1 MSIIDYIFFFFQNRG
16 RSLSMREVRSEHLSK
31 KLYVA
36 MSIIILSLCSL
47 SIPLMVKS
55 YNDYIKANQALIE
68 IQALQAV
75 ADLANKISRE
85 RAPANKVMS
94 SNQQDFAKHV
104 LELKAYR
111 VNIDEQMRSTQKILK
126 KSGFSN
132 LNLDLFSQL
141 EQALAQGRQQVDQY
155 AALPREQR
163 NAEKMDQ
170 AILKMFTAWECS
182 HDVLKDVIAVSEGKD
197 TAISNFYT
205 QILLL
210 ADLRDQAGRA
220 ASNVMAHVTF
230 EQPIPETNLARSL
243 QTRKQVMYLWELID
257 TLQPERD
264 KTPEFKA
271 LHQAV
276 YNEFLAKGLL
286 IVERLMNESIYH
298 RPYYLT
304 GTQLTEVI
312 VDKFTTVVDL
322 QNYLLKYSVEKA
334 TLEKRKAKNVLLTTV
349 SISLVSI
356 IAALFT
362 MIYAQKRVFAPLI
375 QAREILLDLSNS
387 SMRSNDLESK
397 DQSANVHSLFTAI
410 QQLKHTLQQRDA
422 LEFRLK
428 NIAHLDSLTGV
439 ANRYALNEYI
449 KLLENQPTQFSE
461 TCLMMMDIDYFKQ
474 VNDVHGHLVG
484 DQVIQFVA
492 EKLKDNIRTSD
503 LLVRYGGDEFIVLI
517 ENISM
522 ERALKIAEKIRCEI
536 YEAASMDSTR
546 SPDLSVTISIG
557 VAIGAASWT
566 ELLEKADRALFQAK
580 EQGKNKVAS

>member
-1 MSIIDYIFFFFQNRG
+1 
-16 RSLSMREVRSEHLSK
+16 MREIRSEYLSQ
-31 KLYVA
+31 KLYIA

-47 SIPLMVKS
+47 SIPLIVKS
-55 YNDYIKANQALIE
+55 YRDYNKTNQALTE

-85 RAPANKVMS
+85 RAPANKLMS

-104 LELKAYR
+104 LELKLYR
-111 VNIDEQMRSTQKILK
+111 LTVDEQMKKTLEVLK
-126 KSGFSN
+126 HSN
-132 LNLDLFSQL
+132 LPNLDLGL
-141 EQALAQGRQQVDQY
+141 VDRLDEALTQGRQQVDAY

-163 NAEKMDQ
+163 NAETMDQ
-170 AILKMFTAWECS
+170 AILKMFNAWDRS

-197 TAISNFYT
+197 TAVSNFYV

-220 ASNVMAHVTF
+220 ASNVMAHVAF
-230 EQPIPETNLARSL
+230 KQPIPETNLARSL

-264 KTPEFKA
+264 KTEEFKV

-304 GTQLTEVI
+304 GTQLTVAI
-312 VDKFTTVVDL
+312 VDKFSTVVEL

-334 TLEKRKAKNVLLTTV
+334 IIEKHKAQNILLTTV
-349 SISLVSI
+349 GISLISI
-356 IAALFT
+356 FAALFT
-362 MIYAQKRVFAPLI
+362 MIYARKRVFSPLI
-375 QAREILLDLSNS
+375 QAREILFDLSHS
-387 SMRSNDLESK
+387 SIRPNPMDTK
-397 DQSANVHSLFTAI
+397 DQPANMYSLFTAI
-410 QQLKHTLQQRDA
+410 QQLKQTLQQRDA

-461 TCLMMMDIDYFKQ
+461 TCLMVIDIDHFKQ
-474 VNDVHGHLVG
+474 VNDVYGHLMG

-492 EKLKDNIRTSD
+492 EKLKENIRTSD

-517 ENISM
+517 ENVGM
-522 ERALKIAEKIRCEI
+522 ERALKIAEKIRAEI
-536 YEAASMDSTR
+536 YEAKSVDNLR
-546 SPDLSVTISIG
+546 CPDLKVSISISISIG
-557 VAIGAASWT
+557 VAIGATSWMA
-566 ELLEKADRALFQAK
+566 LLEKADRALFQAK

>member
-1 MSIIDYIFFFFQNRG
+1 
-16 RSLSMREVRSEHLSK
+16 MREIRSEYLSQ
-31 KLYVA
+31 KLYIA

-47 SIPLMVKS
+47 SIPLIVKS
-55 YNDYIKANQALIE
+55 YRDYNKTNQALTE

-85 RAPANKVMS
+85 RAPANKLMS

-104 LELKAYR
+104 LELKLYR
-111 VNIDEQMRSTQKILK
+111 LTVDEQMKKTLEVLK
-126 KSGFSN
+126 HSN
-132 LNLDLFSQL
+132 LPNLDLSLFDRL
-141 EQALAQGRQQVDQY
+141 DEALTQGRQQVDAY
-155 AALPREQR
+155 ATLPREQR
-163 NAEKMDQ
+163 NAETMDQ
-170 AILKMFTAWECS
+170 AILKMFNAWDRS

-197 TAISNFYT
+197 TAVSNFYV

-220 ASNVMAHVTF
+220 ASNVMAHVAF
-230 EQPIPETNLARSL
+230 KQPIPETNLARSL

-264 KTPEFKA
+264 KTEEFKV

-304 GTQLTEVI
+304 GTQLTEAI
-312 VDKFTTVVDL
+312 VDKFSTVVEL

-334 TLEKRKAKNVLLTTV
+334 IIEKHKAQNILLTTV
-349 SISLVSI
+349 GISLISI
-356 IAALFT
+356 FAALFT
-362 MIYAQKRVFAPLI
+362 MIYARKRVFSPLI
-375 QAREILLDLSNS
+375 QAREILFDLSHS
-387 SMRSNDLESK
+387 SIRPNPMDTK
-397 DQSANVHSLFTAI
+397 DQPANMYSLFTAI
-410 QQLKHTLQQRDA
+410 QQLKQTLQQRDA

-461 TCLMMMDIDYFKQ
+461 TCLMVIDIDHFKQ
-474 VNDVHGHLVG
+474 VNDVYGHLMG

-492 EKLKDNIRTSD
+492 EKLKENIRTSD

-517 ENISM
+517 ENVGM
-522 ERALKIAEKIRCEI
+522 ERALKIAEKIRSEI
-536 YEAASMDSTR
+536 YEAKSVDNVR
-546 SPDLSVTISIG
+546 CPDLKVSISIG
-557 VAIGAASWT
+557 VAIGATSWMA
-566 ELLEKADRALFQAK
+566 LLEKADRALFQAK

>member
-1 MSIIDYIFFFFQNRG
+1 
-16 RSLSMREVRSEHLSK
+16 MREIRSEYLSQ
-31 KLYVA
+31 KLYIA

-47 SIPLMVKS
+47 SIPLIVKS
-55 YNDYIKANQALIE
+55 YRDYNKTNQALTE

-85 RAPANKVMS
+85 RAPANKLMS

-104 LELKAYR
+104 LELKLYR
-111 VNIDEQMRSTQKILK
+111 LTVDEQMKKTLEVLK
-126 KSGFSN
+126 HSN
-132 LNLDLFSQL
+132 LPNLDLSL
-141 EQALAQGRQQVDQY
+141 VDRLDEALTQGRQQVDAY

-163 NAEKMDQ
+163 NAETMDQ
-170 AILKMFTAWECS
+170 AILKMFSAWDRS

-197 TAISNFYT
+197 TAVSNFYV

-220 ASNVMAHVTF
+220 ASNVMAHVAF
-230 EQPIPETNLARSL
+230 KQPIPETNLARSL

-264 KTPEFKA
+264 KTEEFKV

-304 GTQLTEVI
+304 GTQLTEAI
-312 VDKFTTVVDL
+312 VDKFSTVVEL

-334 TLEKRKAKNVLLTTV
+334 IIEKHKAQNILLTTV
-349 SISLVSI
+349 GISLISI
-356 IAALFT
+356 FAALFT
-362 MIYAQKRVFAPLI
+362 MIYARKRVFSPLI
-375 QAREILLDLSNS
+375 QAREILFDLSHS
-387 SMRSNDLESK
+387 SIRPNPMDTK
-397 DQSANVHSLFTAI
+397 DQPANVYSLFTAI
-410 QQLKHTLQQRDA
+410 QQLKQTLQQRDA

-461 TCLMMMDIDYFKQ
+461 TCLMVIDIDHFKQ
-474 VNDVHGHLVG
+474 VNDVYGHLMG

-492 EKLKDNIRTSD
+492 EKLKENIRTSD

-517 ENISM
+517 ENVGM
-522 ERALKIAEKIRCEI
+522 ERALKIAEKIRSEI
-536 YEAASMDSTR
+536 YEAKPLDNVR
-546 SPDLSVTISIG
+546 CPDLKVSISIG
-557 VAIGAASWT
+557 VAIGATSWMA
-566 ELLEKADRALFQAK
+566 LLEKADRALFQAK
-580 EQGKNKVAS
+580 EQGKNKVVAYSVDEVNESYYI

>member
-1 MSIIDYIFFFFQNRG
+1 MG

-31 KLYVA
+31 KLYIA

-55 YNDYIKANQALIE
+55 YRDYVKANQALIE

-94 SNQQDFAKHV
+94 SNEQDFAKHV
-104 LELKAYR
+104 LELKKYR
-111 VNIDEQMRSTQKILK
+111 VSVDEQMQRTLK
-126 KSGFSN
+126 VLKDSSLPN
-132 LNLDLFSQL
+132 LNLSLFIQL
-141 EQALAQGRQQVDQY
+141 EQALAQGRQQVDAY

-163 NAEKMDQ
+163 NAEAMDQ
-170 AILKMFTAWECS
+170 AILKMFNAWEYS
-182 HDVLKDVIAVSEGKD
+182 HDVLKHVIAVSEGKD

-230 EQPIPETNLARSL
+230 AEPIPETNLARSL
-243 QTRKQVMYLWELID
+243 QTRKQVMYLWDLID
-257 TLQPERD
+257 TLQSERD
-264 KTPEFKA
+264 KTEEFKA

-276 YNEFLAKGLL
+276 YNEFLSKGLL

-304 GTQLTEVI
+304 GTQLTEAI
-312 VDKFTTVVDL
+312 VDKFSTVVEL

-334 TLEKRKAKNVLLTTV
+334 TIEKHRAQNVLLVTM
-349 SISLVSI
+349 SISLISI

-362 MIYAQKRVFAPLI
+362 MVYASKRVFSPLI
-375 QAREILLDLSNS
+375 QAREILFDLSNS
-387 SMRSNDLESK
+387 SIRPNAVDSK
-397 DQSANVHSLFTAI
+397 DQPANMHSLFTAI
-410 QQLKHTLQQRDA
+410 QQLKQMLQQRDA

-439 ANRYALNEYI
+439 ANRYALDEYI
-449 KLLENQPTQFSE
+449 KLLENQPTQFTE
-461 TCLMMMDIDYFKQ
+461 TCLMIIDIDHFKQ
-474 VNDVHGHLVG
+474 VNDVYGHLMG

-517 ENISM
+517 ENISID
-522 ERALKIAEKIRCEI
+522 RALKIADKIRYEI
-536 YEAASMDSTR
+536 FEAESIDAVRYPNLKVS
-546 SPDLSVTISIG
+546 ISAG
-557 VAIGAASWT
+557 VALGATSWVA
-566 ELLEKADRALFQAK
+566 LLEKADRALFQAK
-580 EQGKNKVAS
+580 EQGKNKVAG

>member
-1 MSIIDYIFFFFQNRG
+1 
-16 RSLSMREVRSEHLSK
+16 MREIRSEYLSQ
-31 KLYVA
+31 KLYIA

-47 SIPLMVKS
+47 SIPLIVKS
-55 YNDYIKANQALIE
+55 YRDYNKTNQALTE

-85 RAPANKVMS
+85 RAPANKLMS

-104 LELKAYR
+104 LELKLYR
-111 VNIDEQMRSTQKILK
+111 LTVDEQMKKTLEVLK
-126 KSGFSN
+126 HSN
-132 LNLDLFSQL
+132 LPNLDLSLFDRL
-141 EQALAQGRQQVDQY
+141 DEALMQGRQQVDAY

-163 NAEKMDQ
+163 NAETMDQ
-170 AILKMFTAWECS
+170 AILKMFNAWDRS

-197 TAISNFYT
+197 TAVSNFYV

-220 ASNVMAHVTF
+220 ASNVMAHVAF
-230 EQPIPETNLARSL
+230 KQPIPETNLARSL

-264 KTPEFKA
+264 KTEEFKV

-304 GTQLTEVI
+304 GTQLTEAI
-312 VDKFTTVVDL
+312 VDKFSTVVEL

-334 TLEKRKAKNVLLTTV
+334 IIEKHKAQNILLTTV
-349 SISLVSI
+349 GISLISI
-356 IAALFT
+356 FAALFT
-362 MIYAQKRVFAPLI
+362 MIYARKRVFSPLI
-375 QAREILLDLSNS
+375 QAREILFDLSHS
-387 SMRSNDLESK
+387 SLRPNPMDTK
-397 DQSANVHSLFTAI
+397 DQPANVYSLFAAI
-410 QQLKHTLQQRDA
+410 QQLKQTLQQRDA

-461 TCLMMMDIDYFKQ
+461 TCLMVIDIDHFKQ
-474 VNDVHGHLVG
+474 VNDVYGHLMG

-492 EKLKDNIRTSD
+492 EKLKENIRTSD

-517 ENISM
+517 ENVGM
-522 ERALKIAEKIRCEI
+522 ERALKIAEKIRSEI
-536 YEAASMDSTR
+536 YEAKSVDNVR
-546 SPDLSVTISIG
+546 CPDLKVSISIG
-557 VAIGAASWT
+557 VAIGATSWMA
-566 ELLEKADRALFQAK
+566 LLEKADRALFQAK

>member
-1 MSIIDYIFFFFQNRG
+1 
-16 RSLSMREVRSEHLSK
+16 MREIRSEYLSQ
-31 KLYVA
+31 KLYIA

-55 YNDYIKANQALIE
+55 YRDYIKTNQALTE

-85 RAPANKVMS
+85 RAPANKLMS

-104 LELKAYR
+104 LELKLYR
-111 VNIDEQMRSTQKILK
+111 LTVDEQMKKTLEVLK
-126 KSGFSN
+126 HSN
-132 LNLDLFSQL
+132 LPNLDLSLFDRL
-141 EQALAQGRQQVDQY
+141 DEALMQGRQQVDAY

-170 AILKMFTAWECS
+170 AILEMFNAWEHS

-197 TAISNFYT
+197 TAVSNFYV

-220 ASNVMAHVTF
+220 ASNVMAHVAF
-230 EQPIPETNLARSL
+230 KQPIPETNLARSL
-243 QTRKQVMYLWELID
+243 QTRRQVMYLWELID

-264 KTPEFKA
+264 KTEEFKV

-304 GTQLTEVI
+304 GTQLTEAI
-312 VDKFTTVVDL
+312 VDKFSTVVEL

-334 TLEKRKAKNVLLTTV
+334 IIEKHKAQNILLTTV
-349 SISLVSI
+349 GISLISI
-356 IAALFT
+356 FAALFT
-362 MIYAQKRVFAPLI
+362 MIYARKRVFSPLI
-375 QAREILLDLSNS
+375 QAREILFDLSHS
-387 SMRSNDLESK
+387 SIRPNPMDTK
-397 DQSANVHSLFTAI
+397 DQPANMYSLFTAI
-410 QQLKHTLQQRDA
+410 QQLKQTLQQRDA

-428 NIAHLDSLTGV
+428 NIAHLDSLTEV

-461 TCLMMMDIDYFKQ
+461 TCLMVIDIDHFKQ
-474 VNDVHGHLVG
+474 VNDVYGHLMG

-492 EKLKDNIRTSD
+492 EKLKENIRTSD

-517 ENISM
+517 ENVGM
-522 ERALKIAEKIRCEI
+522 ERALKIAEKIRSEI
-536 YEAASMDSTR
+536 YEAKSVDNVR
-546 SPDLSVTISIG
+546 CPDLKVSISIG
-557 VAIGAASWT
+557 VAIGATSWMA
-566 ELLEKADRALFQAK
+566 LLEKADRALFQAK

>member
-1 MSIIDYIFFFFQNRG
+1 
-16 RSLSMREVRSEHLSK
+16 MREIRSEYLSQ
-31 KLYVA
+31 KLYIA

-47 SIPLMVKS
+47 SIPLIVKS
-55 YNDYIKANQALIE
+55 YRDYNKTNQALTE

-85 RAPANKVMS
+85 RAPANKLMS

-104 LELKAYR
+104 LELKLYR
-111 VNIDEQMRSTQKILK
+111 LTVDEQMKKTLEVLK
-126 KSGFSN
+126 HSN
-132 LNLDLFSQL
+132 LPNLDLSL
-141 EQALAQGRQQVDQY
+141 VDRLDEALTQGRQQVDAY

-163 NAEKMDQ
+163 NAENMDQ
-170 AILKMFTAWECS
+170 AILKMFSAWDRS

-197 TAISNFYT
+197 TAVSNFYV

-220 ASNVMAHVTF
+220 ASNVMAHVAF
-230 EQPIPETNLARSL
+230 KQPIPETNLARSL
-243 QTRKQVMYLWELID
+243 QTRRQVMYLWELID

-264 KTPEFKA
+264 KTEEFKV

-304 GTQLTEVI
+304 GTQLTEAI
-312 VDKFTTVVDL
+312 VDKFSTVVEL

-334 TLEKRKAKNVLLTTV
+334 IIEKHKAQNILLTTV
-349 SISLVSI
+349 GISLISI
-356 IAALFT
+356 FAALFT
-362 MIYAQKRVFAPLI
+362 MIYARKRVFSPLI
-375 QAREILLDLSNS
+375 QAREILFDLSHS
-387 SMRSNDLESK
+387 SIRPNPMDTK
-397 DQSANVHSLFTAI
+397 DQPANMYSLFTAI
-410 QQLKHTLQQRDA
+410 QQLKQTLQQRDA

-461 TCLMMMDIDYFKQ
+461 TCLMVIDIDHFKQ
-474 VNDVHGHLVG
+474 VNDVYGHLMG

-492 EKLKDNIRTSD
+492 EKLKENIRTSD

-517 ENISM
+517 ENVGM
-522 ERALKIAEKIRCEI
+522 ERALKIAEKIRSEI
-536 YEAASMDSTR
+536 YEAKSVDNVR
-546 SPDLSVTISIG
+546 CPDLKVSISIG
-557 VAIGAASWT
+557 VAIGATSWMA
-566 ELLEKADRALFQAK
+566 LLEKADRALFQAK
-580 EQGKNKVAS
+580 EQGKNKVVAYSVDEVNESYYIGLTH

>member
-1 MSIIDYIFFFFQNRG
+1 
-16 RSLSMREVRSEHLSK
+16 MREIRSEYLSQ
-31 KLYVA
+31 KLYIA

-85 RAPANKVMS
+85 RAPANKLMS

-104 LELKAYR
+104 LELKLYR
-111 VNIDEQMRSTQKILK
+111 LTVDEQMKKTLEVLK
-126 KSGFSN
+126 HSN
-132 LNLDLFSQL
+132 LPNLDLSL
-141 EQALAQGRQQVDQY
+141 VDRLDEALTQGRQQVDAY

-163 NAEKMDQ
+163 NAETMDQ
-170 AILKMFTAWECS
+170 AILKMFSAWDRS

-197 TAISNFYT
+197 TAVSNFYV

-220 ASNVMAHVTF
+220 ASNVMAHVAF
-230 EQPIPETNLARSL
+230 KQPIPETNLARSL

-264 KTPEFKA
+264 KTEEFKV

-304 GTQLTEVI
+304 GTQLTEAI
-312 VDKFTTVVDL
+312 VDKFSTVVEL

-334 TLEKRKAKNVLLTTV
+334 IIEKHKAQNILLTTV
-349 SISLVSI
+349 GISLISI
-356 IAALFT
+356 FAALFT
-362 MIYAQKRVFAPLI
+362 MIYARKRVFSPLI
-375 QAREILLDLSNS
+375 QAREILFDLSHS
-387 SMRSNDLESK
+387 SLRPNPMDTK
-397 DQSANVHSLFTAI
+397 DQPANVYSLFAAI
-410 QQLKHTLQQRDA
+410 QQLKQTLQQRDT

-461 TCLMMMDIDYFKQ
+461 TCLMVIDIDHFKQ
-474 VNDVHGHLVG
+474 VNDVYGHLMG
-484 DQVIQFVA
+484 DQVIQCVA
-492 EKLKDNIRTSD
+492 EKLKENIRTSD

-517 ENISM
+517 ENVGM
-522 ERALKIAEKIRCEI
+522 ERALKIAEKIRSEI
-536 YEAASMDSTR
+536 YEAKSVDNVR
-546 SPDLSVTISIG
+546 CPDLKVSISIG
-557 VAIGAASWT
+557 VAIGATSWMA
-566 ELLEKADRALFQAK
+566 LLEKADRALFQAK

>member
-1 MSIIDYIFFFFQNRG
+1 
-16 RSLSMREVRSEHLSK
+16 MREIRSEYLSQ
-31 KLYVA
+31 KLYIA

-47 SIPLMVKS
+47 SIPLIVKS
-55 YNDYIKANQALIE
+55 YRDYNKTNQALTE

-85 RAPANKVMS
+85 RAPANKLMS

-104 LELKAYR
+104 LELKLYR
-111 VNIDEQMRSTQKILK
+111 LTVDEQMQKTLEVLK
-126 KSGFSN
+126 HSN
-132 LNLDLFSQL
+132 LPNLDLSLFDRL
-141 EQALAQGRQQVDQY
+141 DEALMQGRQQVDAY

-163 NAEKMDQ
+163 NAETMDQ
-170 AILKMFTAWECS
+170 AILKMFSAWDRS

-197 TAISNFYT
+197 TAVSNFYV

-210 ADLRDQAGRA
+210 GDLRDQAGRA
-220 ASNVMAHVTF
+220 ASNVMAHVAF
-230 EQPIPETNLARSL
+230 KQPIPETNLARSL

-264 KTPEFKA
+264 KTEEFKV

-304 GTQLTEVI
+304 GTQLTEAI
-312 VDKFTTVVDL
+312 VDKFSTVVEL

-334 TLEKRKAKNVLLTTV
+334 ITEKHKAQNILLTTV
-349 SISLVSI
+349 GISLISI
-356 IAALFT
+356 FAALFT
-362 MIYAQKRVFAPLI
+362 MIYARKRVFGPLI
-375 QAREILLDLSNS
+375 QAREILFDLSHS
-387 SMRSNDLESK
+387 SLRPNPMDTK
-397 DQSANVHSLFTAI
+397 DQPANVYSLFTAI
-410 QQLKHTLQQRDA
+410 QQLKQTLQQRDA

-461 TCLMMMDIDYFKQ
+461 TCLMVIDIDHFKQ
-474 VNDVHGHLVG
+474 VNDVYGHLMG

-492 EKLKDNIRTSD
+492 EKLKENIRTSD

-517 ENISM
+517 ENVGM
-522 ERALKIAEKIRCEI
+522 ERALKIAEKIRSEI
-536 YEAASMDSTR
+536 YEAKPLDNVR
-546 SPDLSVTISIG
+546 CPDLKVSISIG
-557 VAIGAASWT
+557 VAIGATSWMA
-566 ELLEKADRALFQAK
+566 LLEKADRALFQAK
-580 EQGKNKVAS
+580 EQGKNKVVAYSVDEVNESYYI

>member
-1 MSIIDYIFFFFQNRG
+1 
-16 RSLSMREVRSEHLSK
+16 MREIRSEYLSQ
-31 KLYVA
+31 KLYIA

-47 SIPLMVKS
+47 SIPLIVKS
-55 YNDYIKANQALIE
+55 YRDYNKTNQALIE

-85 RAPANKVMS
+85 RAPANKLMS

-104 LELKAYR
+104 LELKLYR
-111 VNIDEQMRSTQKILK
+111 LTVDEQMKKTLEVLK
-126 KSGFSN
+126 HSN
-132 LNLDLFSQL
+132 LPNLDLSL
-141 EQALAQGRQQVDQY
+141 VDRLDEALTQGRQQVDAY

-163 NAEKMDQ
+163 NAETMDQ
-170 AILKMFTAWECS
+170 AILKMFNAWDRS

-197 TAISNFYT
+197 TAVSNFYV

-220 ASNVMAHVTF
+220 ASNVMAHVAF
-230 EQPIPETNLARSL
+230 KQPIPETNLARSL

-264 KTPEFKA
+264 KTEEFKV

-304 GTQLTEVI
+304 GTQLTEAI
-312 VDKFTTVVDL
+312 VDKFSTVVEL

-334 TLEKRKAKNVLLTTV
+334 IIEKHKAQNILLTTV
-349 SISLVSI
+349 GISLISI
-356 IAALFT
+356 FAALFT
-362 MIYAQKRVFAPLI
+362 MIYARKRVFSPLI
-375 QAREILLDLSNS
+375 QAREILFDLSHS
-387 SMRSNDLESK
+387 SIRPNPMDTK
-397 DQSANVHSLFTAI
+397 DQPANMYSLFTAI
-410 QQLKHTLQQRDA
+410 QQLKQTLQQRDA

-461 TCLMMMDIDYFKQ
+461 TCLMVIDIDHFKQ
-474 VNDVHGHLVG
+474 VNDVYGHLMG

-492 EKLKDNIRTSD
+492 EKLKENIRTSD

-517 ENISM
+517 ENVGM
-522 ERALKIAEKIRCEI
+522 ERALKIAEKIRSEI
-536 YEAASMDSTR
+536 YEAKSVDNVR
-546 SPDLSVTISIG
+546 CPDLKVSISIG
-557 VAIGAASWT
+557 VAIGATSWMA
-566 ELLEKADRALFQAK
+566 LLEKADRALFQAK
-580 EQGKNKVAS
+580 EQGKNKVVAYSVDEVNESYYI

>member
-1 MSIIDYIFFFFQNRG
+1 
-16 RSLSMREVRSEHLSK
+16 MREIRSEYLSQ
-31 KLYVA
+31 KLYIA

-47 SIPLMVKS
+47 SIPLIVKS
-55 YNDYIKANQALIE
+55 YRDYNKTNQALTE

-85 RAPANKVMS
+85 RAPANKLMS
-94 SNQQDFAKHV
+94 SNQQDFAQHV
-104 LELKAYR
+104 LELKLYR
-111 VNIDEQMRSTQKILK
+111 LTVDEQMQKTLEILK
-126 KSGFSN
+126 HSN
-132 LNLDLFSQL
+132 LPNLDLSLFDRL
-141 EQALAQGRQQVDQY
+141 DEALTQGRQQVDAY
-155 AALPREQR
+155 AALPREQL
-163 NAEKMDQ
+163 NAETMDQ
-170 AILKMFTAWECS
+170 AILKMFNAWDRS

-197 TAISNFYT
+197 TAVSNFYV

-220 ASNVMAHVTF
+220 ASNVMAHVAF
-230 EQPIPETNLARSL
+230 KQPIPETNLARSL

-264 KTPEFKA
+264 KTEEFKV

-304 GTQLTEVI
+304 GTQLTEAI
-312 VDKFTTVVDL
+312 VDKFSTVVEL

-334 TLEKRKAKNVLLTTV
+334 IIEKHKAQNILLTTV
-349 SISLVSI
+349 GISLISI
-356 IAALFT
+356 FAALFT
-362 MIYAQKRVFAPLI
+362 MIYARKRVFSPLI
-375 QAREILLDLSNS
+375 QAREILFDLSHS
-387 SMRSNDLESK
+387 SIRPNPMDTK
-397 DQSANVHSLFTAI
+397 DQPANMYSLFTAI
-410 QQLKHTLQQRDA
+410 QQLKQTLQQRDA

-449 KLLENQPTQFSE
+449 KLLENQLTQFSE
-461 TCLMMMDIDYFKQ
+461 TCLMVIDIDHFKQ
-474 VNDVHGHLVG
+474 VNDVYGHLMG

-492 EKLKDNIRTSD
+492 EKLKENIRTSD

-517 ENISM
+517 ENVGM
-522 ERALKIAEKIRCEI
+522 ERALKIAEKIRSEI
-536 YEAASMDSTR
+536 YEAKSVDNVR
-546 SPDLSVTISIG
+546 CPDLKVSISIG
-557 VAIGAASWT
+557 VAIGATSWMA
-566 ELLEKADRALFQAK
+566 LLEKADRALFQAK

>member
-1 MSIIDYIFFFFQNRG
+1 
-16 RSLSMREVRSEHLSK
+16 MRKIRSEYLSQ
-31 KLYVA
+31 KLYIA

-55 YNDYIKANQALIE
+55 YRDYIKTNQALTE

-85 RAPANKVMS
+85 RAPANKLMS

-104 LELKAYR
+104 LELKLYR
-111 VNIDEQMRSTQKILK
+111 LTVDEQMQKTLDVLK
-126 KSGFSN
+126 HSN
-132 LNLDLFSQL
+132 LPNLDLSLFDRL
-141 EQALAQGRQQVDQY
+141 DEALTQGRQQVDAY

-163 NAEKMDQ
+163 NAETMDQ
-170 AILKMFTAWECS
+170 AILKMFSAWDRS

-197 TAISNFYT
+197 TAVSNFYV

-220 ASNVMAHVTF
+220 ASNVMAHVAF
-230 EQPIPETNLARSL
+230 KQPIPETNLARSL

-264 KTPEFKA
+264 KTEEFKV

-304 GTQLTEVI
+304 GTQLTEAI
-312 VDKFTTVVDL
+312 VDKFSTVVEL

-334 TLEKRKAKNVLLTTV
+334 IIEKHKAQNILLTTV
-349 SISLVSI
+349 GISLISI
-356 IAALFT
+356 FAALFT
-362 MIYAQKRVFAPLI
+362 MIYARKRVFSPLI
-375 QAREILLDLSNS
+375 QAREILFDLSHS
-387 SMRSNDLESK
+387 SIRPNLMDTK
-397 DQSANVHSLFTAI
+397 DQPANMYSLFTAI
-410 QQLKHTLQQRDA
+410 QQLKQTLQQRDA

-461 TCLMMMDIDYFKQ
+461 TCLMVIDIDHFKQ
-474 VNDVHGHLVG
+474 VNDVYGHLMG

-492 EKLKDNIRTSD
+492 EKLKENIRTSD

-517 ENISM
+517 ENVGM
-522 ERALKIAEKIRCEI
+522 ERALKIAEKIRSEI
-536 YEAASMDSTR
+536 YEAKSVDNVR
-546 SPDLSVTISIG
+546 CPDLKVSISIG
-557 VAIGAASWT
+557 VAIGATSWMA
-566 ELLEKADRALFQAK
+566 LLEKADRALFQAK

>member
-1 MSIIDYIFFFFQNRG
+1 
-16 RSLSMREVRSEHLSK
+16 MREIRSEYLSQ
-31 KLYVA
+31 KLYIA

-55 YNDYIKANQALIE
+55 YRDYIKTNQALTE

-85 RAPANKVMS
+85 RAPANKLMS
-94 SNQQDFAKHV
+94 SNQQDFAQHV
-104 LELKAYR
+104 LELKLYR
-111 VNIDEQMRSTQKILK
+111 LTVDEQMQKTLEVLK
-126 KSGFSN
+126 HSN
-132 LNLDLFSQL
+132 LPNLDLSLFDRL
-141 EQALAQGRQQVDQY
+141 DEALTQGRQQVDAY

-163 NAEKMDQ
+163 NAETMDQ
-170 AILKMFTAWECS
+170 AILKMFNAWDRS

-197 TAISNFYT
+197 TAVSNFYV

-220 ASNVMAHVTF
+220 ASNVMAHVAF
-230 EQPIPETNLARSL
+230 KQPIPETNLARSL

-264 KTPEFKA
+264 KTEEFKV

-304 GTQLTEVI
+304 GTQLTEAI
-312 VDKFTTVVDL
+312 VDKFSTVVEL

-334 TLEKRKAKNVLLTTV
+334 IIEKHKAQNILLTTV
-349 SISLVSI
+349 GISLISI
-356 IAALFT
+356 FAALFT
-362 MIYAQKRVFAPLI
+362 MIYARKRVFSPLI
-375 QAREILLDLSNS
+375 QAREILFDLSHS
-387 SMRSNDLESK
+387 SIRPNPMDTK
-397 DQSANVHSLFTAI
+397 DQPANIYSLFTAI
-410 QQLKHTLQQRDA
+410 QQLKQTLQQRDA

-461 TCLMMMDIDYFKQ
+461 TCLMVIDIDHFKQ
-474 VNDVHGHLVG
+474 VNDIYGHLMG

-492 EKLKDNIRTSD
+492 EKLKENIRTSD

-517 ENISM
+517 ENIGM

-536 YEAASMDSTR
+536 YEAKSVDSVR
-546 SPDLSVTISIG
+546 CPDLKVSISIG
-557 VAIGAASWT
+557 VAIGATSWMA
-566 ELLEKADRALFQAK
+566 LLEKADRALFQAK

>member
-1 MSIIDYIFFFFQNRG
+1 
-16 RSLSMREVRSEHLSK
+16 MREIRSEYLSQ
-31 KLYVA
+31 KLYIA

-47 SIPLMVKS
+47 SIPLIVKS
-55 YNDYIKANQALIE
+55 YRDYNKTNQALTE

-85 RAPANKVMS
+85 RAPANKLMS

-104 LELKAYR
+104 LKLKLYR
-111 VNIDEQMRSTQKILK
+111 LTVDEQMKKTLEVLK
-126 KSGFSN
+126 HSN
-132 LNLDLFSQL
+132 LPNLDLSL
-141 EQALAQGRQQVDQY
+141 VDRLDEALTQGRQQVDAY

-163 NAEKMDQ
+163 NAENMDQ
-170 AILKMFTAWECS
+170 AILKMFSAWDRS

-197 TAISNFYT
+197 TAVSNFYV

-220 ASNVMAHVTF
+220 ASNVMAHVAF
-230 EQPIPETNLARSL
+230 KQPIPETNLARSL
-243 QTRKQVMYLWELID
+243 QTRRQVMYLWELID

-264 KTPEFKA
+264 KTEEFKV

-304 GTQLTEVI
+304 GTQLTEAI
-312 VDKFTTVVDL
+312 VDKFSTVVEL

-334 TLEKRKAKNVLLTTV
+334 IIEKHKAQNILLTTV
-349 SISLVSI
+349 GISLISI
-356 IAALFT
+356 FAALFT
-362 MIYAQKRVFAPLI
+362 MIYARKRVFSPLI
-375 QAREILLDLSNS
+375 QAREILFDLSHS
-387 SMRSNDLESK
+387 SIRPNPMDTK
-397 DQSANVHSLFTAI
+397 DQPANMYSLFTAI
-410 QQLKHTLQQRDA
+410 QQLKQTLQQRDA

-461 TCLMMMDIDYFKQ
+461 TCLMVIDIDHFKQ
-474 VNDVHGHLVG
+474 VNDVYGHLMG

-492 EKLKDNIRTSD
+492 EKLKENIRTSD

-517 ENISM
+517 ENVGM
-522 ERALKIAEKIRCEI
+522 ERALKIAEKIRSEI
-536 YEAASMDSTR
+536 YEAKSVDNVR
-546 SPDLSVTISIG
+546 CPDLKVSISIG
-557 VAIGAASWT
+557 VAIGATSWMA
-566 ELLEKADRALFQAK
+566 LLEKADRALFQAK
-580 EQGKNKVAS
+580 EQGKNKVVAYSVDEVNESYYI

>member
-1 MSIIDYIFFFFQNRG
+1 
-16 RSLSMREVRSEHLSK
+16 MREIRSEYLSQ
-31 KLYVA
+31 KLYIA

-47 SIPLMVKS
+47 SIPLIVKS
-55 YNDYIKANQALIE
+55 YRDYNKTNQALTE

-85 RAPANKVMS
+85 RAPANKLMS

-104 LELKAYR
+104 LELKLYR
-111 VNIDEQMRSTQKILK
+111 LTVDEQMKKTLEVLK
-126 KSGFSN
+126 HSN
-132 LNLDLFSQL
+132 LPNLDLSL
-141 EQALAQGRQQVDQY
+141 VDRLDEALMQGRQQVDAY

-163 NAEKMDQ
+163 NAETMDQ
-170 AILKMFTAWECS
+170 AILKMFNAWDRS

-197 TAISNFYT
+197 TAVSNFYV

-220 ASNVMAHVTF
+220 ASNVMAHVAF
-230 EQPIPETNLARSL
+230 KQPIPETNLARSL
-243 QTRKQVMYLWELID
+243 QTRRQVMYLWELID
-257 TLQPERD
+257 TLQPEPD
-264 KTPEFKA
+264 KTEEFKV

-304 GTQLTEVI
+304 GTQLTEAI
-312 VDKFTTVVDL
+312 VDKFSTVVEL

-334 TLEKRKAKNVLLTTV
+334 IIEKHKAQNILLTTV
-349 SISLVSI
+349 GISLISI
-356 IAALFT
+356 FAALFT
-362 MIYAQKRVFAPLI
+362 MIYARKRVFGPLI
-375 QAREILLDLSNS
+375 QAREILFDLSHS
-387 SMRSNDLESK
+387 SLRPNPMDTK
-397 DQSANVHSLFTAI
+397 DQPANVYSLFTAI
-410 QQLKHTLQQRDA
+410 QQLKQTLQQRDA

-461 TCLMMMDIDYFKQ
+461 TCLMVIDIDHFKQ
-474 VNDVHGHLVG
+474 VNDVYGHLMG

-492 EKLKDNIRTSD
+492 EKLKENIRTSD

-517 ENISM
+517 ENFGM
-522 ERALKIAEKIRCEI
+522 ERALKIAEKIRSEI
-536 YEAASMDSTR
+536 YEAKSVDNVR
-546 SPDLSVTISIG
+546 CPDLKVSISIG
-557 VAIGAASWT
+557 VAIGATSWMA
-566 ELLEKADRALFQAK
+566 LLEKADRALFQAK

>member
-1 MSIIDYIFFFFQNRG
+1 
-16 RSLSMREVRSEHLSK
+16 MREIRSEYLSQ
-31 KLYVA
+31 KLYIA

-55 YNDYIKANQALIE
+55 YRDYIKTNQALTE

-85 RAPANKVMS
+85 RAPANKLMS
-94 SNQQDFAKHV
+94 SNQQDFAQHV
-104 LELKAYR
+104 LELKLYR
-111 VNIDEQMRSTQKILK
+111 LTVDEQMQKTLEVLK
-126 KSGFSN
+126 HSN
-132 LNLDLFSQL
+132 LPNLDLSLFDRL
-141 EQALAQGRQQVDQY
+141 DEALTQGRQQVDAY

-163 NAEKMDQ
+163 NAETMDQ
-170 AILKMFTAWECS
+170 AILKMFNAWDRS

-197 TAISNFYT
+197 TAVSNFYV

-220 ASNVMAHVTF
+220 ASNVMAHVAF
-230 EQPIPETNLARSL
+230 KQPIPETNLARSL

-264 KTPEFKA
+264 KTEEFKV

-304 GTQLTEVI
+304 GTQLTEAI
-312 VDKFTTVVDL
+312 VDKFSTVVEL
-322 QNYLLKYSVEKA
+322 QKYLLKYSVEKA
-334 TLEKRKAKNVLLTTV
+334 TIEKRKAQNVLLMTV
-349 SISLVSI
+349 SISLISI
-356 IAALFT
+356 FAALFT
-362 MIYAQKRVFAPLI
+362 MIYARKRVFGPLI
-375 QAREILLDLSNS
+375 QAREILFDLSYS
-387 SMRSNDLESK
+387 SICPNPMDTK
-397 DQSANVHSLFTAI
+397 DQPANVYSLFTAI
-410 QQLKHTLQQRDA
+410 QQLKQTLQQRDA

-461 TCLMMMDIDYFKQ
+461 TCLMVIDIDHFKQ
-474 VNDVHGHLVG
+474 VNDIYGHLMG

-492 EKLKDNIRTSD
+492 EKLKENIRTSD

-517 ENISM
+517 ENIGM
-522 ERALKIAEKIRCEI
+522 ERALKIAEKIRSEI
-536 YEAASMDSTR
+536 YEAKSVDNVR
-546 SPDLSVTISIG
+546 CPDLKVSISIG
-557 VAIGAASWT
+557 VAIGATSWMA
-566 ELLEKADRALFQAK
+566 LLEKADRALFQAK

>member
-1 MSIIDYIFFFFQNRG
+1 
-16 RSLSMREVRSEHLSK
+16 MREIRSEYLSQ
-31 KLYVA
+31 KLYIA

-55 YNDYIKANQALIE
+55 YRDYIKTNQALTE

-85 RAPANKVMS
+85 RAPANKLMS
-94 SNQQDFAKHV
+94 SNQQDFAQHV
-104 LELKAYR
+104 LELKLYR
-111 VNIDEQMRSTQKILK
+111 LTVDEQMQKTLEILK
-126 KSGFSN
+126 HSN
-132 LNLDLFSQL
+132 LPNLDLSLFDRL
-141 EQALAQGRQQVDQY
+141 DEALTQGRQQVDAY
-155 AALPREQR
+155 AALPREQL
-163 NAEKMDQ
+163 NAETMDQ
-170 AILKMFTAWECS
+170 AILKMFNAWDRS

-197 TAISNFYT
+197 TAVSNFYV

-220 ASNVMAHVTF
+220 ASNVMAHVAF
-230 EQPIPETNLARSL
+230 KQPIPETNLARSL

-264 KTPEFKA
+264 KTEEFKV

-304 GTQLTEVI
+304 GTQLTEAI
-312 VDKFTTVVDL
+312 VDKFSTVVEL

-334 TLEKRKAKNVLLTTV
+334 IIEKHKAQNILLTTV
-349 SISLVSI
+349 GISLISI
-356 IAALFT
+356 FAALFT
-362 MIYAQKRVFAPLI
+362 MIYARKRVFSPLI
-375 QAREILLDLSNS
+375 QAREILFDLSHS
-387 SMRSNDLESK
+387 SIRPNPMDTK
-397 DQSANVHSLFTAI
+397 DQPANMYSLFTAI
-410 QQLKHTLQQRDA
+410 QQLKQTLQQRDA

-461 TCLMMMDIDYFKQ
+461 TCLMVIDIDHFKQ
-474 VNDVHGHLVG
+474 VNDVYGHLMG

-492 EKLKDNIRTSD
+492 EKLKENIRTSD

-517 ENISM
+517 ENVGM
-522 ERALKIAEKIRCEI
+522 ERALKIAEKIRSEI
-536 YEAASMDSTR
+536 YEAKSVDNVR
-546 SPDLSVTISIG
+546 CPDLKVSISIG
-557 VAIGAASWT
+557 VAIGATSWMA
-566 ELLEKADRALFQAK
+566 LLEKADRALFQAK
-580 EQGKNKVAS
+580 EQGKNKVVAYSVDEVNESYYI

>member
-1 MSIIDYIFFFFQNRG
+1 
-16 RSLSMREVRSEHLSK
+16 MREIRSEYLSQ
-31 KLYVA
+31 KLYIA

-47 SIPLMVKS
+47 SIPLIVKS
-55 YNDYIKANQALIE
+55 YRDYNKTNQALTE

-85 RAPANKVMS
+85 RAPANKLMS

-104 LELKAYR
+104 LELKLYR
-111 VNIDEQMRSTQKILK
+111 LTVDEQMKKTLEVLK
-126 KSGFSN
+126 HSN
-132 LNLDLFSQL
+132 LPNLDLSL
-141 EQALAQGRQQVDQY
+141 VDRLDEALTQGRQQVDAY

-163 NAEKMDQ
+163 NAETMDQ
-170 AILKMFTAWECS
+170 AILKMFNAWDRS

-197 TAISNFYT
+197 TAVSNFYV

-220 ASNVMAHVTF
+220 ASNVMAHVAF
-230 EQPIPETNLARSL
+230 KQPIPETNLARSL

-264 KTPEFKA
+264 KTEEFKV

-304 GTQLTEVI
+304 GTQLTEAI
-312 VDKFTTVVDL
+312 VDKFSTVVEL

-334 TLEKRKAKNVLLTTV
+334 IIEKHKAQNILLTTV
-349 SISLVSI
+349 GISLISI
-356 IAALFT
+356 FAALFT
-362 MIYAQKRVFAPLI
+362 MIYARKRVFSPLI
-375 QAREILLDLSNS
+375 QAREILFDLSHS
-387 SMRSNDLESK
+387 SIRPNPMDTK
-397 DQSANVHSLFTAI
+397 DQPANMYSLFTAI
-410 QQLKHTLQQRDA
+410 QQLKQTLQQRDA

-461 TCLMMMDIDYFKQ
+461 TCLMVIDIDHFKQ
-474 VNDVHGHLVG
+474 VNDVYGHLMG

-492 EKLKDNIRTSD
+492 EKLKENIRTSD

-517 ENISM
+517 ENVGM
-522 ERALKIAEKIRCEI
+522 ERALKIAEKIRAEI
-536 YEAASMDSTR
+536 YEAKSVDNLR
-546 SPDLSVTISIG
+546 CPDLKVSISISISIG
-557 VAIGAASWT
+557 VAIGATSWMA
-566 ELLEKADRALFQAK
+566 LLEKADRALFQAK

>member
-1 MSIIDYIFFFFQNRG
+1 
-16 RSLSMREVRSEHLSK
+16 MREIRSEYLSQ
-31 KLYVA
+31 KLYIA

-47 SIPLMVKS
+47 SIPLIVKS
-55 YNDYIKANQALIE
+55 YRDYNKTNQALTE

-85 RAPANKVMS
+85 RAPANKLMS
-94 SNQQDFAKHV
+94 SNQQDFAQHV
-104 LELKAYR
+104 LELKLYR
-111 VNIDEQMRSTQKILK
+111 LTVDEQMKKTLEVLK
-126 KSGFSN
+126 HSN
-132 LNLDLFSQL
+132 LPNLDLSLFDRL
-141 EQALAQGRQQVDQY
+141 DEALTQGRQQVDAY

-163 NAEKMDQ
+163 NAETMDQ
-170 AILKMFTAWECS
+170 AILKMFNAWDRS

-197 TAISNFYT
+197 TAVSNFYV

-220 ASNVMAHVTF
+220 ASNVMAHVAF
-230 EQPIPETNLARSL
+230 KQPIPETNLARSL

-264 KTPEFKA
+264 KTEEFKV

-304 GTQLTEVI
+304 GTQLTEAI
-312 VDKFTTVVDL
+312 VDKFSTVVEL

-334 TLEKRKAKNVLLTTV
+334 IIEKHKAQNILLTTV
-349 SISLVSI
+349 GISLISI
-356 IAALFT
+356 FAALFT
-362 MIYAQKRVFAPLI
+362 MIYARKRVFSPLI
-375 QAREILLDLSNS
+375 QAREILFDLSHS
-387 SMRSNDLESK
+387 SIRPNPMDTK
-397 DQSANVHSLFTAI
+397 DQPANVYSLFTAI
-410 QQLKHTLQQRDA
+410 QQLKQTLQQRDA

-461 TCLMMMDIDYFKQ
+461 TCLMVIDIDHFKQ
-474 VNDVHGHLVG
+474 VNDVYGHLMG

-492 EKLKDNIRTSD
+492 EKLKENIRTSD

-517 ENISM
+517 ENVGM
-522 ERALKIAEKIRCEI
+522 ERALKIAEKIRSEI
-536 YEAASMDSTR
+536 YEAKSVDNVR
-546 SPDLSVTISIG
+546 CPDLKVSISIG
-557 VAIGAASWT
+557 VAIGATSWMA
-566 ELLEKADRALFQAK
+566 LLEKADRALFQAK

>member
-1 MSIIDYIFFFFQNRG
+1 
-16 RSLSMREVRSEHLSK
+16 MREIRSEYLSQ
-31 KLYVA
+31 KLYIA

-55 YNDYIKANQALIE
+55 YRDYIKTNQALTE

-85 RAPANKVMS
+85 RAPANKLMS
-94 SNQQDFAKHV
+94 SNQQDFAQHV
-104 LELKAYR
+104 LELKLYR
-111 VNIDEQMRSTQKILK
+111 LTVDEQMQKTLEVLK
-126 KSGFSN
+126 HSN
-132 LNLDLFSQL
+132 LPNLDLSLFDRL
-141 EQALAQGRQQVDQY
+141 DEALTQGRQQVDAY

-163 NAEKMDQ
+163 NAETMDQ
-170 AILKMFTAWECS
+170 AILKMFSAWDRS

-197 TAISNFYT
+197 TAVSNFYV

-220 ASNVMAHVTF
+220 ASNVMAHVAF
-230 EQPIPETNLARSL
+230 KQPIPETNLARSL

-264 KTPEFKA
+264 KTEEFKV

-304 GTQLTEVI
+304 GTQLTEAI
-312 VDKFTTVVDL
+312 VDKFSTVVEL

-334 TLEKRKAKNVLLTTV
+334 IIEKHKAQNILLTTV
-349 SISLVSI
+349 GISLISI
-356 IAALFT
+356 FAALFT
-362 MIYAQKRVFAPLI
+362 MIYARKRVFSPLI
-375 QAREILLDLSNS
+375 QAREILFDLSHS
-387 SMRSNDLESK
+387 SIRPNPMDTK
-397 DQSANVHSLFTAI
+397 DQPANMYSLFTAI
-410 QQLKHTLQQRDA
+410 QQLKQTLQQRDA

-461 TCLMMMDIDYFKQ
+461 TCLMVIDIDHFKQ
-474 VNDVHGHLVG
+474 VNDVYGHLMG

-492 EKLKDNIRTSD
+492 EKLKENIRTSD

-517 ENISM
+517 ENVGM
-522 ERALKIAEKIRCEI
+522 ERALKIAEKIRSEI
-536 YEAASMDSTR
+536 YEAKSVDNVR
-546 SPDLSVTISIG
+546 CPDLKVSISIG
-557 VAIGAASWT
+557 VAIGATSWMA
-566 ELLEKADRALFQAK
+566 LLEKADRALFQAK
-580 EQGKNKVAS
+580 EQGKNKVVAYSVDEVNESYYI

>member
-1 MSIIDYIFFFFQNRG
+1 
-16 RSLSMREVRSEHLSK
+16 MREIRSEYLSQ
-31 KLYVA
+31 KLYIA

-47 SIPLMVKS
+47 SIPLIVKS
-55 YNDYIKANQALIE
+55 YRDYNKTNQALTE

-85 RAPANKVMS
+85 RAPANKLMS

-104 LELKAYR
+104 LELKLYR
-111 VNIDEQMRSTQKILK
+111 LTVDEQMKKTLEVLK
-126 KSGFSN
+126 HSN
-132 LNLDLFSQL
+132 LPNLDLSLFDRL
-141 EQALAQGRQQVDQY
+141 DEALTQGRQQVDAY

-163 NAEKMDQ
+163 NAETMDQ
-170 AILKMFTAWECS
+170 AILKMFNAWEHS

-197 TAISNFYT
+197 TAVSNFYV

-220 ASNVMAHVTF
+220 ASNVMAHVAF
-230 EQPIPETNLARSL
+230 KQPIPETNLARSL

-264 KTPEFKA
+264 KTEEFKV

-304 GTQLTEVI
+304 GTQLTEAI
-312 VDKFTTVVDL
+312 VDKFSTVVEL

-334 TLEKRKAKNVLLTTV
+334 IIEKHKAQNILLTTV
-349 SISLVSI
+349 GISLISI
-356 IAALFT
+356 FAALFT
-362 MIYAQKRVFAPLI
+362 MIYARKRVFSPLI
-375 QAREILLDLSNS
+375 QAREILFDLSHS
-387 SMRSNDLESK
+387 SIRPNPMDTK
-397 DQSANVHSLFTAI
+397 DQPANMYSLFTAI
-410 QQLKHTLQQRDA
+410 QQLKQTLQQRDA

-461 TCLMMMDIDYFKQ
+461 TCLMVIDIDHFKQ
-474 VNDVHGHLVG
+474 VNDVYGHLMG

-492 EKLKDNIRTSD
+492 EKLKENIRTSD

-517 ENISM
+517 ENVGM
-522 ERALKIAEKIRCEI
+522 ERALKIAEKIRSEI
-536 YEAASMDSTR
+536 YEAKSVDNVR
-546 SPDLSVTISIG
+546 CPDLKVSISIG
-557 VAIGAASWT
+557 VAIGATSWMA
-566 ELLEKADRALFQAK
+566 LLEKADRALFQAK

>member
-1 MSIIDYIFFFFQNRG
+1 
-16 RSLSMREVRSEHLSK
+16 MREIRSEYLSQ
-31 KLYVA
+31 KLYIA

-55 YNDYIKANQALIE
+55 YRDYIKTNQALTE

-85 RAPANKVMS
+85 RAPANKLMS
-94 SNQQDFAKHV
+94 SNQQDFAQHV
-104 LELKAYR
+104 LELKLYR
-111 VNIDEQMRSTQKILK
+111 LTVDEQMQKTLEVLK
-126 KSGFSN
+126 HSN
-132 LNLDLFSQL
+132 LPNLDLSLFDRL
-141 EQALAQGRQQVDQY
+141 DEALTQGRQQVDAY

-163 NAEKMDQ
+163 NAETMDQ
-170 AILKMFTAWECS
+170 AILKMFNAWDRS

-197 TAISNFYT
+197 TAVSNFYV

-220 ASNVMAHVTF
+220 ASNVMAHVAF
-230 EQPIPETNLARSL
+230 KQPIPETNLARSL

-264 KTPEFKA
+264 KTEEFKV

-304 GTQLTEVI
+304 GTQLTEAI
-312 VDKFTTVVDL
+312 VDKFSTVVEL

-334 TLEKRKAKNVLLTTV
+334 IIEKHKAQNILLTTV
-349 SISLVSI
+349 GISLISI
-356 IAALFT
+356 FAALFT
-362 MIYAQKRVFAPLI
+362 MIYARKRVFSPLI
-375 QAREILLDLSNS
+375 QAREILFDLSHS
-387 SMRSNDLESK
+387 SIRPNPMDTK
-397 DQSANVHSLFTAI
+397 DQPANVYSLFAAI
-410 QQLKHTLQQRDA
+410 QQLKQTLQQRDA

-461 TCLMMMDIDYFKQ
+461 TCLMVIDIDHFKQ
-474 VNDVHGHLVG
+474 VNDVYGHLMG

-492 EKLKDNIRTSD
+492 EKLKENIRTSD

-517 ENISM
+517 ENVGM
-522 ERALKIAEKIRCEI
+522 ERALKIAEKIRSEI
-536 YEAASMDSTR
+536 YEAKPLDNVR
-546 SPDLSVTISIG
+546 CPDLKVSISIG
-557 VAIGAASWT
+557 VAIGATSWMA
-566 ELLEKADRALFQAK
+566 LLEKADRALFQAK
-580 EQGKNKVAS
+580 EQGKNKVVAYSVGEVNESYYI

>member
-1 MSIIDYIFFFFQNRG
+1 
-16 RSLSMREVRSEHLSK
+16 MREIRSEYLSQ
-31 KLYVA
+31 KLYIA

-85 RAPANKVMS
+85 RAPANKLMS

-104 LELKAYR
+104 LELKLYR
-111 VNIDEQMRSTQKILK
+111 LTVDEQMQKTLDVLK
-126 KSGFSN
+126 HSN
-132 LNLDLFSQL
+132 LPNLDLSLFDRL
-141 EQALAQGRQQVDQY
+141 DEALKQGRQQVDAY

-170 AILKMFTAWECS
+170 AILEMFNAWEHS
-182 HDVLKDVIAVSEGKD
+182 HDVLKDVIAVSGGKD

-210 ADLRDQAGRA
+210 ADLRDQAGHA

-264 KTPEFKA
+264 KTQEFRE

-304 GTQLTEVI
+304 GTQLTEAI
-312 VDKFTTVVDL
+312 VDKFSTVVEL
-322 QNYLLKYSVEKA
+322 QKYLLKYSVEKA
-334 TLEKRKAKNVLLTTV
+334 TIEKRKAQNVLLMTV
-349 SISLVSI
+349 SISLISI
-356 IAALFT
+356 FAALFT
-362 MIYAQKRVFAPLI
+362 MIYARKRVFGPLI
-375 QAREILLDLSNS
+375 QAREILFDLSHS
-387 SMRSNDLESK
+387 SIRSNPMDTK
-397 DQSANVHSLFTAI
+397 DQPANVYSLFTAI
-410 QQLKHTLQQRDA
+410 QQLKQTLQQRDA

-461 TCLMMMDIDYFKQ
+461 TCLMVIDIDHFKQ
-474 VNDVHGHLVG
+474 VNDVYGHLMG

-492 EKLKDNIRTSD
+492 EKLKENIRTSD

-517 ENISM
+517 ENVGM
-522 ERALKIAEKIRCEI
+522 ERALKIAEKIRSEI
-536 YEAASMDSTR
+536 YEAKPLDNVR
-546 SPDLSVTISIG
+546 CPDLKVSIRIG
-557 VAIGAASWT
+557 VAIGATSWMA
-566 ELLEKADRALFQAK
+566 LLEKADRVLFQAK
-580 EQGKNKVAS
+580 EQGKNKVVAYSVDEVNESYYI

>member
-1 MSIIDYIFFFFQNRG
+1 
-16 RSLSMREVRSEHLSK
+16 MREIRSEYLSQ
-31 KLYVA
+31 KLYIA

-55 YNDYIKANQALIE
+55 YRDYIKTNQALTE

-85 RAPANKVMS
+85 RAPANKLMS

-104 LELKAYR
+104 LELKLYR
-111 VNIDEQMRSTQKILK
+111 LTVDEQMKKTLEVLK
-126 KSGFSN
+126 HSN
-132 LNLDLFSQL
+132 LPNLDLSL
-141 EQALAQGRQQVDQY
+141 VDRLDEALTQGRQQVDAY

-163 NAEKMDQ
+163 NAETMDQ
-170 AILKMFTAWECS
+170 AILKMFSAWDRS

-197 TAISNFYT
+197 TAVSNFYV

-220 ASNVMAHVTF
+220 ASNVMAHVAF
-230 EQPIPETNLARSL
+230 KQPIPETNLARSL

-264 KTPEFKA
+264 KTEEFKV

-304 GTQLTEVI
+304 GTQLTEAI
-312 VDKFTTVVDL
+312 VDKFSTVVEL

-334 TLEKRKAKNVLLTTV
+334 IIEKHKAQNILLTTV
-349 SISLVSI
+349 GISLISI
-356 IAALFT
+356 FAALFT
-362 MIYAQKRVFAPLI
+362 MIYARKRVFSPLI
-375 QAREILLDLSNS
+375 QAREILFDLSHS
-387 SMRSNDLESK
+387 SIRPNPMDTK
-397 DQSANVHSLFTAI
+397 DQPANMYSLFTAI
-410 QQLKHTLQQRDA
+410 QQLKQTLQQRDA

-461 TCLMMMDIDYFKQ
+461 TCLMVIDIDHFKQ
-474 VNDVHGHLVG
+474 VNDVYGHLMG

-492 EKLKDNIRTSD
+492 EKLKENIRTSD

-517 ENISM
+517 ENVGM
-522 ERALKIAEKIRCEI
+522 ERALKIAEKIRSEI
-536 YEAASMDSTR
+536 YEAKSVDNVR
-546 SPDLSVTISIG
+546 CPDLKVSISIG
-557 VAIGAASWT
+557 VAIGATSWMA
-566 ELLEKADRALFQAK
+566 LLEKADRALFQAK

>member
-1 MSIIDYIFFFFQNRG
+1 
-16 RSLSMREVRSEHLSK
+16 MREIRSEYLSQ
-31 KLYVA
+31 KLYIA

-47 SIPLMVKS
+47 SIPLIVKS
-55 YNDYIKANQALIE
+55 YRDYNKTNQALTE

-85 RAPANKVMS
+85 RAPANKLMS

-104 LELKAYR
+104 LELKLYR
-111 VNIDEQMRSTQKILK
+111 LTVDEQMKKTLEVLK
-126 KSGFSN
+126 HSN
-132 LNLDLFSQL
+132 LPNLDLSL
-141 EQALAQGRQQVDQY
+141 VDRLDEALMQGRQQVDAY

-163 NAEKMDQ
+163 NAETMDQ
-170 AILKMFTAWECS
+170 AILKMFSAWDRS

-197 TAISNFYT
+197 TAVSNFYV

-220 ASNVMAHVTF
+220 ASNVMAHVAF
-230 EQPIPETNLARSL
+230 KQPIPETNLARSL

-264 KTPEFKA
+264 KTEEFKV

-286 IVERLMNESIYH
+286 IVERLMNESIYY

-304 GTQLTEVI
+304 GTQLTEAI
-312 VDKFTTVVDL
+312 VDKFSTVVEL

-334 TLEKRKAKNVLLTTV
+334 IIEKHKAQNILLTTV
-349 SISLVSI
+349 GISLISI
-356 IAALFT
+356 FAALFT
-362 MIYAQKRVFAPLI
+362 MIYARKRVFSPLI
-375 QAREILLDLSNS
+375 QAREILFDLSHS
-387 SMRSNDLESK
+387 SIRPNPMDTK
-397 DQSANVHSLFTAI
+397 DQPANMYSLFTAI
-410 QQLKHTLQQRDA
+410 QQLKQTLQQRDA

-461 TCLMMMDIDYFKQ
+461 TCLMVIDIDHFKQ
-474 VNDVHGHLVG
+474 VNDVYGHLMG

-492 EKLKDNIRTSD
+492 EKLKENIRTSD

-517 ENISM
+517 ENVGM
-522 ERALKIAEKIRCEI
+522 ERALKIAEKIRSEI
-536 YEAASMDSTR
+536 YEAKPLDNVR
-546 SPDLSVTISIG
+546 CPDLKVSISIG
-557 VAIGAASWT
+557 VAIGATSWMA
-566 ELLEKADRALFQAK
+566 LLEKADRALFQAK

>member
-1 MSIIDYIFFFFQNRG
+1 
-16 RSLSMREVRSEHLSK
+16 MREIRSEYLSQ
-31 KLYVA
+31 KLYIA

-47 SIPLMVKS
+47 SIPLIVKS
-55 YNDYIKANQALIE
+55 YRDYNKTNQALTE

-85 RAPANKVMS
+85 RAPANKLMS

-104 LELKAYR
+104 LELKLYR
-111 VNIDEQMRSTQKILK
+111 LTVDEQMKKTLEVLK
-126 KSGFSN
+126 HSN
-132 LNLDLFSQL
+132 LPNLDLSL
-141 EQALAQGRQQVDQY
+141 VDRLDEALTQGRQQVDAY

-163 NAEKMDQ
+163 NAENMDQ
-170 AILKMFTAWECS
+170 AILKMFSAWDRS

-197 TAISNFYT
+197 TAVSNFYV

-220 ASNVMAHVTF
+220 ASNVMAHVAF
-230 EQPIPETNLARSL
+230 KQPIPETNLARSL
-243 QTRKQVMYLWELID
+243 QTRRQVMYLWELID

-264 KTPEFKA
+264 KTEEFKV

-304 GTQLTEVI
+304 GTQLTEAI
-312 VDKFTTVVDL
+312 VDKFSTVVEL

-334 TLEKRKAKNVLLTTV
+334 IIEKHKAQNILLTTV
-349 SISLVSI
+349 GISLISI
-356 IAALFT
+356 FAALFT
-362 MIYAQKRVFAPLI
+362 MIYARKRVFSPLI
-375 QAREILLDLSNS
+375 QAREILFDLSHS
-387 SMRSNDLESK
+387 SIRPNPMDTK
-397 DQSANVHSLFTAI
+397 DQPANMYSLFTAI
-410 QQLKHTLQQRDA
+410 QQLKQTLQQRDA

-461 TCLMMMDIDYFKQ
+461 TCLMVIDIDHFKQ
-474 VNDVHGHLVG
+474 VNDVYGHLMG

-492 EKLKDNIRTSD
+492 EKLKENIRTSD

-517 ENISM
+517 ENVGM
-522 ERALKIAEKIRCEI
+522 ERALKIAEKIRSEI
-536 YEAASMDSTR
+536 YEAKSVDNVR
-546 SPDLSVTISIG
+546 CPDLKVSISIG
-557 VAIGAASWT
+557 VAIGATSWMA
-566 ELLEKADRALFQAK
+566 LLEKADRALFQAK
-580 EQGKNKVAS
+580 EQGKNKVVAYSVDEVNESYYI

>member
-1 MSIIDYIFFFFQNRG
+1 
-16 RSLSMREVRSEHLSK
+16 MREIRSEYLSQ
-31 KLYVA
+31 KLYIA

-47 SIPLMVKS
+47 SIPLIVKS
-55 YNDYIKANQALIE
+55 YRDYNKTNQALTE

-85 RAPANKVMS
+85 RAPANKLMS

-104 LELKAYR
+104 LELKLYR
-111 VNIDEQMRSTQKILK
+111 LTVDEQMKKTLEVLK
-126 KSGFSN
+126 HSN
-132 LNLDLFSQL
+132 LPNLDLSL
-141 EQALAQGRQQVDQY
+141 VDRLDEALTQGRQQVDAY

-163 NAEKMDQ
+163 NAETMDQ
-170 AILKMFTAWECS
+170 AILKMFNAWDRS

-197 TAISNFYT
+197 TAVSNFYV

-220 ASNVMAHVTF
+220 ASNVMAHVAF
-230 EQPIPETNLARSL
+230 KQPIPETNLARSL

-264 KTPEFKA
+264 KTEEFKV

-304 GTQLTEVI
+304 GTQLTEAI
-312 VDKFTTVVDL
+312 VDKFSTVVEL

-334 TLEKRKAKNVLLTTV
+334 IIEKHKAQNILLTTV
-349 SISLVSI
+349 GISLISI
-356 IAALFT
+356 FAALFT
-362 MIYAQKRVFAPLI
+362 MIYARKRVFSPLI
-375 QAREILLDLSNS
+375 QAREILFDLSHS
-387 SMRSNDLESK
+387 SIRPNPMDTK
-397 DQSANVHSLFTAI
+397 DQPANMYSLFTAI
-410 QQLKHTLQQRDA
+410 QQLKQTLQQRDA

-461 TCLMMMDIDYFKQ
+461 TCLMVIDIDHFKQ
-474 VNDVHGHLVG
+474 VNDIYGHLMG

-492 EKLKDNIRTSD
+492 EKLKENIRTSD

-517 ENISM
+517 ENVGM
-522 ERALKIAEKIRCEI
+522 ERALKIAEKIRSEI
-536 YEAASMDSTR
+536 YEAKSVDNVR
-546 SPDLSVTISIG
+546 CPDLKVSISIG
-557 VAIGAASWT
+557 VAIGATSWMA
-566 ELLEKADRALFQAK
+566 LLEKADRALFQAK

>member
-1 MSIIDYIFFFFQNRG
+1 
-16 RSLSMREVRSEHLSK
+16 MREIRSEYLSQ
-31 KLYVA
+31 KLYIA

-47 SIPLMVKS
+47 SIPLIVKS
-55 YNDYIKANQALIE
+55 YRDYNKTNQALTE

-85 RAPANKVMS
+85 RAPANKLMS

-104 LELKAYR
+104 LELKLYR
-111 VNIDEQMRSTQKILK
+111 LTVDEQMKKTLEVLK
-126 KSGFSN
+126 HSN
-132 LNLDLFSQL
+132 LPNLDLSL
-141 EQALAQGRQQVDQY
+141 VDRLNEALTQGRQQVDAY

-163 NAEKMDQ
+163 NAETMDQ
-170 AILKMFTAWECS
+170 AILKMFSAWDRS

-197 TAISNFYT
+197 TAVSNFYV

-220 ASNVMAHVTF
+220 ASNVMAHVAF
-230 EQPIPETNLARSL
+230 KQPIPETNLARSL

-264 KTPEFKA
+264 KTQEFRE

-304 GTQLTEVI
+304 GTQLTEAI
-312 VDKFTTVVDL
+312 VDKFSTVVEL
-322 QNYLLKYSVEKA
+322 QKYLLKYSVEKA
-334 TLEKRKAKNVLLTTV
+334 TIEKRKAQNVLLMTV
-349 SISLVSI
+349 SISLISI
-356 IAALFT
+356 FAALFT
-362 MIYAQKRVFAPLI
+362 MIYARKRVFGPLI
-375 QAREILLDLSNS
+375 QAREILFDLSHS
-387 SMRSNDLESK
+387 SIRPNPMDTK
-397 DQSANVHSLFTAI
+397 DQPANMYSLFTAI
-410 QQLKHTLQQRDA
+410 QQLKQTLQQRDA

-461 TCLMMMDIDYFKQ
+461 TCLMVIDIDHFKQ
-474 VNDVHGHLVG
+474 VNDVYGHLMG

-492 EKLKDNIRTSD
+492 EKLKENIRTSD

-517 ENISM
+517 ENVGM
-522 ERALKIAEKIRCEI
+522 ERALKIAEKIRSEI
-536 YEAASMDSTR
+536 YEAKSVDNVR
-546 SPDLSVTISIG
+546 CPDLKVSISIG
-557 VAIGAASWT
+557 VAIGATSWMA
-566 ELLEKADRALFQAK
+566 LLEKADRALFQAK

>member
-1 MSIIDYIFFFFQNRG
+1 
-16 RSLSMREVRSEHLSK
+16 MREIRSEYLSQ
-31 KLYVA
+31 KLYIA

-47 SIPLMVKS
+47 SIPLIVKS
-55 YNDYIKANQALIE
+55 YRDYNKTNQALTE

-85 RAPANKVMS
+85 RAPANKLMS

-104 LELKAYR
+104 LELKLYR
-111 VNIDEQMRSTQKILK
+111 LTVDEQMKKTLEVLK
-126 KSGFSN
+126 HSN
-132 LNLDLFSQL
+132 LPNLDLSL
-141 EQALAQGRQQVDQY
+141 VDRLDEALMQGRQQVDAY

-163 NAEKMDQ
+163 NAETMDQ
-170 AILKMFTAWECS
+170 AILKMFSAWDRS

-197 TAISNFYT
+197 TAVSNFYV

-220 ASNVMAHVTF
+220 ASNVMAHVAF
-230 EQPIPETNLARSL
+230 KQPIPETNLARSL
-243 QTRKQVMYLWELID
+243 QTRRQVMYLWELID

-264 KTPEFKA
+264 KTEEFKV

-304 GTQLTEVI
+304 GTQLTEAI
-312 VDKFTTVVDL
+312 VDKFSTVVEL

-334 TLEKRKAKNVLLTTV
+334 IIEKHKAQNILLTTV
-349 SISLVSI
+349 GISLISI
-356 IAALFT
+356 FAALFT
-362 MIYAQKRVFAPLI
+362 MIYARKRVFSPLI
-375 QAREILLDLSNS
+375 QAREILFDLSHS
-387 SMRSNDLESK
+387 SIRPNPMDTK
-397 DQSANVHSLFTAI
+397 DQPANMYSLFTAI
-410 QQLKHTLQQRDA
+410 QQLKQTLQQRDA

-461 TCLMMMDIDYFKQ
+461 TCLMVIDIDHFKQ
-474 VNDVHGHLVG
+474 VNDVYGHLMG
-484 DQVIQFVA
+484 DQVIQFVV
-492 EKLKDNIRTSD
+492 EKLKENIRTSD

-517 ENISM
+517 ENVGM

>member
-1 MSIIDYIFFFFQNRG
+1 
-16 RSLSMREVRSEHLSK
+16 MREIRSEYLSQ
-31 KLYVA
+31 KLYIA

-47 SIPLMVKS
+47 SIPLIVKS
-55 YNDYIKANQALIE
+55 YRDYNKTNQALTE

-85 RAPANKVMS
+85 RAPANKLMS

-104 LELKAYR
+104 LELKLYR
-111 VNIDEQMRSTQKILK
+111 LTVDEQMKKTLEVLK
-126 KSGFSN
+126 HSN
-132 LNLDLFSQL
+132 LPNLDLSL
-141 EQALAQGRQQVDQY
+141 VDRLDEALTQGRQQVDAY

-163 NAEKMDQ
+163 NAETMDQ
-170 AILKMFTAWECS
+170 AILKMFNAWDRS

-197 TAISNFYT
+197 TAVSNFYV

-220 ASNVMAHVTF
+220 ASNVMAHVAF
-230 EQPIPETNLARSL
+230 KQPIPETNLARSL

-264 KTPEFKA
+264 KTEEFKV

-304 GTQLTEVI
+304 GTQLTEAI
-312 VDKFTTVVDL
+312 VDKFSTVVEL

-334 TLEKRKAKNVLLTTV
+334 IIEKHKAQNILLTTV
-349 SISLVSI
+349 GISLISI
-356 IAALFT
+356 FAALFT
-362 MIYAQKRVFAPLI
+362 MIYARKRVFSPLI
-375 QAREILLDLSNS
+375 QAREILFDLSHS
-387 SMRSNDLESK
+387 SIRPNPMDTK
-397 DQSANVHSLFTAI
+397 DQPANVYSLFTAI
-410 QQLKHTLQQRDA
+410 QQLKQTLQQRDA

-461 TCLMMMDIDYFKQ
+461 TCLMVIDIDHFKQ
-474 VNDVHGHLVG
+474 VNDVYGHLMG

-492 EKLKDNIRTSD
+492 EKLKENIRTSD

-517 ENISM
+517 ENIGM

-536 YEAASMDSTR
+536 YEAKSVDSVR
-546 SPDLSVTISIG
+546 CPDLKVSISIG
-557 VAIGAASWT
+557 VAIGATSWMA
-566 ELLEKADRALFQAK
+566 LLEKADRALFQAK

>member
-1 MSIIDYIFFFFQNRG
+1 
-16 RSLSMREVRSEHLSK
+16 MREIRSEYLSQ
-31 KLYVA
+31 KLYIA

-55 YNDYIKANQALIE
+55 YRDYIKTNQALTE

-85 RAPANKVMS
+85 RAPANKLMS
-94 SNQQDFAKHV
+94 SNQQDFAQHV
-104 LELKAYR
+104 LELKLYR
-111 VNIDEQMRSTQKILK
+111 LTVDEQMQKTLEVLK
-126 KSGFSN
+126 HSN
-132 LNLDLFSQL
+132 LPNLDLSLFDRL
-141 EQALAQGRQQVDQY
+141 DEALMQGRQQVDAY

-163 NAEKMDQ
+163 NAETMDQ
-170 AILKMFTAWECS
+170 AILKMFSAWDRS

-197 TAISNFYT
+197 TAVSNFYV

-220 ASNVMAHVTF
+220 ASNVMAHVAF
-230 EQPIPETNLARSL
+230 KQPIPETNLARSL

-264 KTPEFKA
+264 KTEEFKV

-304 GTQLTEVI
+304 GTQLTEAI
-312 VDKFTTVVDL
+312 VDKFSTVVEL

-334 TLEKRKAKNVLLTTV
+334 IIEKHKAQNILLTTV
-349 SISLVSI
+349 GISLISI
-356 IAALFT
+356 FAALFT
-362 MIYAQKRVFAPLI
+362 MIYARKRVFSPLI
-375 QAREILLDLSNS
+375 QAREILFDLSHS
-387 SMRSNDLESK
+387 SIRPNPMDTK
-397 DQSANVHSLFTAI
+397 DQPANMYSLFTAI
-410 QQLKHTLQQRDA
+410 QQLKQTLQQRDA

-461 TCLMMMDIDYFKQ
+461 TCLMVIDIDHFKQ
-474 VNDVHGHLVG
+474 VNDVYGHLMG

-492 EKLKDNIRTSD
+492 EKLKENIRTSD

-517 ENISM
+517 ENVGM
-522 ERALKIAEKIRCEI
+522 ERALKIAEKIRSEI
-536 YEAASMDSTR
+536 YEAKSVDNVR
-546 SPDLSVTISIG
+546 CPDLKVSISIG
-557 VAIGAASWT
+557 VAIGATSWMA
-566 ELLEKADRALFQAK
+566 LLEKADRALFQAK
-580 EQGKNKVAS
+580 EQGKNKVVAYSVDEVNESYYI

>member
-1 MSIIDYIFFFFQNRG
+1 
-16 RSLSMREVRSEHLSK
+16 MREIRSEYLSQ
-31 KLYVA
+31 KLYIA

-47 SIPLMVKS
+47 SIPLIVKS
-55 YNDYIKANQALIE
+55 YRDYNKTNQALTE

-85 RAPANKVMS
+85 RAPANKLMS

-104 LELKAYR
+104 LELKLYR
-111 VNIDEQMRSTQKILK
+111 LTVDEQMKKTLEVLK
-126 KSGFSN
+126 HSN
-132 LNLDLFSQL
+132 LPNLDLSL
-141 EQALAQGRQQVDQY
+141 VDRLDEALTQGRQQVDAY

-163 NAEKMDQ
+163 NAETMDQ
-170 AILKMFTAWECS
+170 AILKMFSAWDRS

-197 TAISNFYT
+197 TAVSNFYV

-220 ASNVMAHVTF
+220 ASNVMAHVAF
-230 EQPIPETNLARSL
+230 KQPIPETNLARSL

-264 KTPEFKA
+264 KTEEFKV

-304 GTQLTEVI
+304 GTQLTEAI
-312 VDKFTTVVDL
+312 VDKFSTVVEL

-334 TLEKRKAKNVLLTTV
+334 IIEKHKAQNILLTTV
-349 SISLVSI
+349 GISLISI
-356 IAALFT
+356 FAALFT
-362 MIYAQKRVFAPLI
+362 MIYARKRVFSPLI
-375 QAREILLDLSNS
+375 QAREILFDLSHS
-387 SMRSNDLESK
+387 SIRPNPMDTK
-397 DQSANVHSLFTAI
+397 DQPANMYSLFTAI
-410 QQLKHTLQQRDA
+410 QQLKQTLQQRDA

-461 TCLMMMDIDYFKQ
+461 TCLMVIDIDHFKQ
-474 VNDVHGHLVG
+474 VNDVYGHLMG

-492 EKLKDNIRTSD
+492 EKLKENIRTSD

-517 ENISM
+517 ENVGM
-522 ERALKIAEKIRCEI
+522 ERALKIAEKIRSEI
-536 YEAASMDSTR
+536 YEAKPLDNVR
-546 SPDLSVTISIG
+546 CPDLKVSISIG
-557 VAIGAASWT
+557 VAIGATSWMA
-566 ELLEKADRALFQAK
+566 LLEKADRALFQAK

>member
-1 MSIIDYIFFFFQNRG
+1 
-16 RSLSMREVRSEHLSK
+16 MREIRSEYLSQ
-31 KLYVA
+31 KLYIA

-47 SIPLMVKS
+47 SIPLIVKS
-55 YNDYIKANQALIE
+55 YRDYNKTNQALTE

-85 RAPANKVMS
+85 RAPANKLMS
-94 SNQQDFAKHV
+94 SNQQDFAQHV
-104 LELKAYR
+104 LELKLYR
-111 VNIDEQMRSTQKILK
+111 LTVDEQMQKTLEVLK
-126 KSGFSN
+126 HSN
-132 LNLDLFSQL
+132 LPNLDLSLFDRL
-141 EQALAQGRQQVDQY
+141 DEALTQGRQQVDAY

-163 NAEKMDQ
+163 NAETMDQ
-170 AILKMFTAWECS
+170 AILKMFSAWDLS

-197 TAISNFYT
+197 TAVSNFYV

-220 ASNVMAHVTF
+220 ASNVMAHVAF
-230 EQPIPETNLARSL
+230 KQPIPETNLARSL

-264 KTPEFKA
+264 KTEEFKV

-304 GTQLTEVI
+304 GTQLTEAI
-312 VDKFTTVVDL
+312 VDKFSTVVEL

-334 TLEKRKAKNVLLTTV
+334 IIEKHKAQNILLTTV
-349 SISLVSI
+349 GISLISI
-356 IAALFT
+356 FAVLFT
-362 MIYAQKRVFAPLI
+362 MIYARKRVFSPLI
-375 QAREILLDLSNS
+375 QAREILFDLSHS
-387 SMRSNDLESK
+387 SIRPNPMDTK
-397 DQSANVHSLFTAI
+397 DQPANMYSLFTAI
-410 QQLKHTLQQRDA
+410 QQLKQTLQQRDA

-461 TCLMMMDIDYFKQ
+461 TCLMVIDIDHFKQ
-474 VNDVHGHLVG
+474 VNDVYGHLMG

-492 EKLKDNIRTSD
+492 EKLKENIRTSD

-517 ENISM
+517 ENVGM
-522 ERALKIAEKIRCEI
+522 ERALKIAEKIRSEI
-536 YEAASMDSTR
+536 YEAKSVDNVR
-546 SPDLSVTISIG
+546 CPDLKVSISIG
-557 VAIGAASWT
+557 VAIGATSWMA
-566 ELLEKADRALFQAK
+566 LLEKADRALFQAK
-580 EQGKNKVAS
+580 EQGKNKVVAYSVDEVNESYYI

>member
-1 MSIIDYIFFFFQNRG
+1 
-16 RSLSMREVRSEHLSK
+16 MREIRSEYLSQ
-31 KLYVA
+31 KLYIA

-47 SIPLMVKS
+47 SIPLIVKS
-55 YNDYIKANQALIE
+55 YRDYNKTNQALTE

-85 RAPANKVMS
+85 RAPANKLMS

-104 LELKAYR
+104 LELKLYR
-111 VNIDEQMRSTQKILK
+111 LTVDEQMKKTLEVLK
-126 KSGFSN
+126 HSN
-132 LNLDLFSQL
+132 LPNLDLSLFDRL
-141 EQALAQGRQQVDQY
+141 DEALMQGRQQVDAY

-170 AILKMFTAWECS
+170 AILEMFNAWEHS

-197 TAISNFYT
+197 TAVSNFYV

-220 ASNVMAHVTF
+220 ASNVMAHVAF
-230 EQPIPETNLARSL
+230 KQPIPETNLARSL

-264 KTPEFKA
+264 KTEEFKV

-304 GTQLTEVI
+304 GTQLTEAI
-312 VDKFTTVVDL
+312 VDKFSTVVEL

-334 TLEKRKAKNVLLTTV
+334 IIEKHKAQNILLTTV
-349 SISLVSI
+349 GISLISI
-356 IAALFT
+356 FAALFT
-362 MIYAQKRVFAPLI
+362 MIYARKRVFSPLI
-375 QAREILLDLSNS
+375 QAREILFDLSHS
-387 SMRSNDLESK
+387 SIRPNPMDTK
-397 DQSANVHSLFTAI
+397 DQPANVYSLFTAI
-410 QQLKHTLQQRDA
+410 QQLKQTLQQRDA

-461 TCLMMMDIDYFKQ
+461 TCLMVIDIDHFKQ
-474 VNDVHGHLVG
+474 VNDVYGHLMG

-492 EKLKDNIRTSD
+492 EKLKENIRTSD

-517 ENISM
+517 ENVGM
-522 ERALKIAEKIRCEI
+522 ERALKIAEKIRSEI
-536 YEAASMDSTR
+536 YEAKSVDNVR
-546 SPDLSVTISIG
+546 CPDLKVSISIG
-557 VAIGAASWT
+557 VAIGATSWMA
-566 ELLEKADRALFQAK
+566 LLEKADRALFQAK
-580 EQGKNKVAS
+580 EQGKNKVVAYSVDEVNESYYI

>member
-1 MSIIDYIFFFFQNRG
+1 
-16 RSLSMREVRSEHLSK
+16 MREIRSEYLSQ
-31 KLYVA
+31 KLYIA

-55 YNDYIKANQALIE
+55 YRDYIKTNQALTE

-85 RAPANKVMS
+85 RAPANKLMS

-104 LELKAYR
+104 LELKLYR
-111 VNIDEQMRSTQKILK
+111 LTVDEQMQKTLEVLK
-126 KSGFSN
+126 HSN
-132 LNLDLFSQL
+132 LPNLDLSLFDRL
-141 EQALAQGRQQVDQY
+141 DEALMQGRQQVDAY

-163 NAEKMDQ
+163 NAETMDQ
-170 AILKMFTAWECS
+170 AILKMFNAWDRS

-197 TAISNFYT
+197 TAVSNFYV

-220 ASNVMAHVTF
+220 ASNVMAHVAF
-230 EQPIPETNLARSL
+230 KQPIPETNLARSL

-264 KTPEFKA
+264 KTEEFKV

-304 GTQLTEVI
+304 GTQLTEAI
-312 VDKFTTVVDL
+312 VDKFSTVVEL

-334 TLEKRKAKNVLLTTV
+334 IIEKHKAQNILLTTV
-349 SISLVSI
+349 GISLISI
-356 IAALFT
+356 FAALFT
-362 MIYAQKRVFAPLI
+362 MIYARKRVFSPLI
-375 QAREILLDLSNS
+375 QAREILFDLSHS
-387 SMRSNDLESK
+387 SLRPNPMDTK
-397 DQSANVHSLFTAI
+397 DQPANVYSLFAAI
-410 QQLKHTLQQRDA
+410 QQLKQTLQQRDA

-461 TCLMMMDIDYFKQ
+461 TCLMVIDIDHFKQ
-474 VNDVHGHLVG
+474 VNDVYGHLMG

-492 EKLKDNIRTSD
+492 EKLKENIRTSD

-517 ENISM
+517 ENVGM
-522 ERALKIAEKIRCEI
+522 ERALKIAEKIRSEI
-536 YEAASMDSTR
+536 YEAKPLDNVR
-546 SPDLSVTISIG
+546 CPDLKVSISIG
-557 VAIGAASWT
+557 VAIGATSWMA
-566 ELLEKADRALFQAK
+566 LLEKADRALFQAK
-580 EQGKNKVAS
+580 EQGKNKVVAYSVGEVNESYYI

>member
-1 MSIIDYIFFFFQNRG
+1 
-16 RSLSMREVRSEHLSK
+16 MREIRSEYLSQ
-31 KLYVA
+31 KLYIA

-47 SIPLMVKS
+47 SIPLIVKS
-55 YNDYIKANQALIE
+55 YRDYNKTNQALIE

-85 RAPANKVMS
+85 RAPANKLMS

-104 LELKAYR
+104 LELKLYR
-111 VNIDEQMRSTQKILK
+111 LTVDEQMKKTLEVLK
-126 KSGFSN
+126 HSN
-132 LNLDLFSQL
+132 LPNLDLSL
-141 EQALAQGRQQVDQY
+141 VDRLDEALTQGRQQVDAY

-163 NAEKMDQ
+163 NAETMDQ
-170 AILKMFTAWECS
+170 AILKMFNAWDRS

-197 TAISNFYT
+197 TAVSNFYV

-220 ASNVMAHVTF
+220 ASNVMAHVAF
-230 EQPIPETNLARSL
+230 KQPIPETNLARSL

-264 KTPEFKA
+264 KTEEFKV

-304 GTQLTEVI
+304 GTQLTEAI
-312 VDKFTTVVDL
+312 VDKFSTVVEL

-334 TLEKRKAKNVLLTTV
+334 IIEKHKAQNILLTTV
-349 SISLVSI
+349 GISLISI
-356 IAALFT
+356 FAALFT
-362 MIYAQKRVFAPLI
+362 MIYARKRVFGPLI
-375 QAREILLDLSNS
+375 QAREILFDLSHS
-387 SMRSNDLESK
+387 SLRPNPMDTK
-397 DQSANVHSLFTAI
+397 DQPANVYSLFAAI
-410 QQLKHTLQQRDA
+410 QQLKQTLQQRDA

-461 TCLMMMDIDYFKQ
+461 TCLMVIDIDHFKQ
-474 VNDVHGHLVG
+474 VNDVYGHLMG
-484 DQVIQFVA
+484 DQVIQFMA
-492 EKLKDNIRTSD
+492 EKLKENIRTSD

-517 ENISM
+517 ENVGM
-522 ERALKIAEKIRCEI
+522 ERALKIAEKIRSEI
-536 YEAASMDSTR
+536 YEAKSVDNVR
-546 SPDLSVTISIG
+546 CPDLKVSISIG
-557 VAIGAASWT
+557 VAIGATSWMA
-566 ELLEKADRALFQAK
+566 LLEKADRALFQAK
-580 EQGKNKVAS
+580 EQGKNKVVAYSVDEVNESYYI

>member
-1 MSIIDYIFFFFQNRG
+1 
-16 RSLSMREVRSEHLSK
+16 MREIRSEYLSQ
-31 KLYVA
+31 KLYIA

-104 LELKAYR
+104 LELKLYR
-111 VNIDEQMRSTQKILK
+111 LTVDEQIQKTLATLK
-126 KSGFSN
+126 HSN
-132 LNLDLFSQL
+132 LSNLDLSLFDRL
-141 EQALAQGRQQVDQY
+141 DEALKQGRHQVDAY

-170 AILKMFTAWECS
+170 AILEMFNAWEHS
-182 HDVLKDVIAVSEGKD
+182 HDVLKDVIAVSGGKD

-220 ASNVMAHVTF
+220 ASNVMAHVAF
-230 EQPIPETNLARSL
+230 KQPIPETNLARSL

-264 KTPEFKA
+264 KTQEFRE

-276 YNEFLAKGLL
+276 YNEFLVKGLL

-304 GTQLTEVI
+304 GTQLTEAI
-312 VDKFTTVVDL
+312 VDKFSTVVEL
-322 QNYLLKYSVEKA
+322 QKYLLKYSVEKA
-334 TLEKRKAKNVLLTTV
+334 TIEKRKAQNVLLMTV
-349 SISLVSI
+349 SISLISI
-356 IAALFT
+356 FAALFT
-362 MIYAQKRVFAPLI
+362 MIYARKRVFGPLI
-375 QAREILLDLSNS
+375 QAREILFDLSYSSIRPNS
-387 SMRSNDLESK
+387 MDTK
-397 DQSANVHSLFTAI
+397 DQPANVYSLFTAI
-410 QQLKHTLQQRDA
+410 QQLKQTLQQRDA

-461 TCLMMMDIDYFKQ
+461 TCLMVIDIDHFKQ
-474 VNDVHGHLVG
+474 VNDVYGHLMG

-492 EKLKDNIRTSD
+492 EKLKENIRTSD

-517 ENISM
+517 ENVGM

-536 YEAASMDSTR
+536 YEAKSVDSVR
-546 SPDLSVTISIG
+546 CPDLKVSISIG
-557 VAIGAASWT
+557 VAIGATSWMA
-566 ELLEKADRALFQAK
+566 LLEKADRALFQAK
-580 EQGKNKVAS
+580 EQGKNKVVAYSVGEVNESYYI

>member
-1 MSIIDYIFFFFQNRG
+1 
-16 RSLSMREVRSEHLSK
+16 MREIRSEYLSQ
-31 KLYVA
+31 KLYIA

-47 SIPLMVKS
+47 SIPLIVKS
-55 YNDYIKANQALIE
+55 YRDYNKTNQALTE

-85 RAPANKVMS
+85 RAPANKLMS

-104 LELKAYR
+104 LELKLYR
-111 VNIDEQMRSTQKILK
+111 LTVDEQMQKTLEVLK
-126 KSGFSN
+126 HSN
-132 LNLDLFSQL
+132 LPNLDLSL
-141 EQALAQGRQQVDQY
+141 VDRLDEALTQGRQQVDAY

-163 NAEKMDQ
+163 NAETMDQ
-170 AILKMFTAWECS
+170 AILKMFNAWDRS

-197 TAISNFYT
+197 TAVSNFYV

-220 ASNVMAHVTF
+220 ASNVMAHVAF
-230 EQPIPETNLARSL
+230 KQPIPETNLARSL

-264 KTPEFKA
+264 KTEEFKV

-304 GTQLTEVI
+304 GTQLTEAI
-312 VDKFTTVVDL
+312 VDKFSTVVEL

-334 TLEKRKAKNVLLTTV
+334 IIEKHKAQNILLTTV
-349 SISLVSI
+349 GISLISI
-356 IAALFT
+356 FAALFT
-362 MIYAQKRVFAPLI
+362 MIYARKRVFSPLI
-375 QAREILLDLSNS
+375 QAREILFDLSHS
-387 SMRSNDLESK
+387 SIRPNPMDTK
-397 DQSANVHSLFTAI
+397 DQPANMYSLFTAI
-410 QQLKHTLQQRDA
+410 QQLKQTLQQRDA

-461 TCLMMMDIDYFKQ
+461 TCLMVIDIDHFKQ
-474 VNDVHGHLVG
+474 VNDVYGHLMG
-484 DQVIQFVA
+484 DQVIQFMA
-492 EKLKDNIRTSD
+492 EKLKEDIRTSD

-517 ENISM
+517 ENIGM
-522 ERALKIAEKIRCEI
+522 ERALKIAEKIRSEI
-536 YEAASMDSTR
+536 YEAKSVDNVR
-546 SPDLSVTISIG
+546 CPDLKVSISIG
-557 VAIGAASWT
+557 VAIGATSWMA
-566 ELLEKADRALFQAK
+566 LLEKADRALFQAK